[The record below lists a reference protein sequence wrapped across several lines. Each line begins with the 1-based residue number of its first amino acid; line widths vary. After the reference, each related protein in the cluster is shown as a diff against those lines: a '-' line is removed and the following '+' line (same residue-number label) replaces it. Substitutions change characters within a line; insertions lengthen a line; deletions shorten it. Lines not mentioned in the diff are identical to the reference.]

1 MKILKRLGALLA
13 LIVAFLVLFTMGAQ
27 LFVPAALQAKA
38 AATDQTGAAAGLL
51 VVAVIDVAFIAGVV
65 LTSRLRG
72 VRLWL
77 LTSAVF
83 WGAKTFTSQLEAW
96 YFMPNVDAAMVPSLM
111 LMTVPV
117 ALLVPLLAVWLLG
130 QWSSPTELPAW
141 RVPAM
146 SAVEQVTKWSL
157 LSAVVYPVLFFLAGY
172 FVAFSSEEVR
182 AFYGGVFKDTFFEHM
197 ATILRADPKL
207 WLFETAR
214 GALWVLFA
222 VSLLWTTRG
231 KPWVGVGW
239 TVLLFALV
247 QNDVHF
253 IPNPLMPPTVQR
265 LHFLETASSNAL
277 FAMVIGALMH
287 RAHFGAWHF
296 TSPTSHSPSR

>member
-13 LIVAFLVLFTMGAQ
+13 LIVAFLVLFTVGAQ
-27 LFVPAALQAKA
+27 LFVPAELQAKA

-231 KPWVGVGW
+231 RPWVGVGW
-239 TVLLFALV
+239 TVLLFAFV

-265 LHFLETASSNAL
+265 FHFLETASSNAL